1 MHKKTLL
8 WAAAAVALAIAAVA
22 CGENI
27 YRSQRVPGENGT
39 FDKLTEEATETIV
52 PPAWESIDTRGGMA
66 KRIISWKL
74 AQRLDI
80 SPDGNIAY
88 LAIRDGYTNIFVR
101 NLKNNGAT
109 TQRGNRQN
117 VNDVAYSPNGENLC
131 FSERNSDGT
140 SYLFIINAKQGSQIR
155 QISPSNMYDCQ
166 PCYSKDGKFIFFARY
181 VGGSA
186 SIWSYELA
194 TGNFAMLCSG
204 SNPRPI
210 NNEEFVYTVENQWGQ
225 KEIWKHNF
233 KQGFDSNLKSERGRS
248 FTTGSVSP
256 DGKWL
261 LFVSTSASDTKVKDN
276 LDIYY
281 MRSDGTGGATQITFH
296 EGHDCSPV
304 WSPDGKFI
312 YFLSQRGTE
321 HGEYNIWRVN
331 FAEQENLIDDQYE
344 YTPQQEQPKQEENN
358 NGGIKLPK
366 RRQR

>member
-1 MHKKTLL
+1 MYKKTLL
-8 WAAAAVALAIAAVA
+8 WAAAAITVVFASVA

-27 YRSQRVPGENGT
+27 YRSQKVPGENGT
-39 FDKLTEEATETIV
+39 FEKITEEAYETMV
-52 PPAWESIDTRGGMA
+52 SPARNYEVSRNGVA
-66 KRIISWKL
+66 RNIIRWTL

-80 SPDGNIAY
+80 SRDGNIAY
-88 LAIRDGYTNIFVR
+88 LAIRDGYSNVFVQNI
-101 NLKNNGAT
+101 NNRGAS
-109 TQRGNRQN
+109 TQRTNRIA
-117 VNDVAYSPNGENLC
+117 VDDIAYSPNGEQIC
-131 FSERNSDGT
+131 FSEPNSDGT
-140 SYLFIINAKQGSQIR
+140 SYLYIINAKQGSQIR

-166 PCYSKDGKFIFFARY
+166 PCYSKDGKSIFFARY
-181 VGGSA
+181 VGGSTA
-186 SIWSYELA
+186 IWRYDLA
-194 TGNFAMLCSG
+194 TTNFTMLCEG
-204 SNPRPI
+204 SNPRPV
-210 NNEEFVYTVENQWGQ
+210 NSEEFLYSKKNQWGHN
-225 KEIWKHNF
+225 EIWLHNF
-233 KQGFDSNLKSERGRS
+233 VKGYDSRMKSETGRS

-261 LFVSTSASDTKVKDN
+261 LFVSTAGADTKVRDN

-296 EGHDCSPV
+296 EGNDCSPV

-331 FAEQENLIDDQYE
+331 FAEQENLIDDQYN
-344 YTPQQEQPKQEENN
+344 YTPQQEQPQQEENN